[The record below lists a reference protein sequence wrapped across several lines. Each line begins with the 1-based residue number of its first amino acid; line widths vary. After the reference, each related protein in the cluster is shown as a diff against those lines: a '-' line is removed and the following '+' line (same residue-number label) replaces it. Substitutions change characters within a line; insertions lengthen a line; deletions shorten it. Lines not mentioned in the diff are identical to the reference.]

1 MEYGTYKGSG
11 AFGDAIYLKKNVII
25 ASQVDPFYEVEEIA
39 FYYTDIKSLT
49 ELFSNLDDLVNVEIH
64 DYFYNNFSSRA
75 VLIV

>member
-25 ASQVDPFYEVEEIA
+25 ASQVDPFYEFEEIT

-49 ELFSNLDDLVNVEIH
+49 ELFSNLDDLGNVEIH